1 MQAHPIW
8 LFGVVCVRIFT
19 IDTEII
25 FSFFVCML
33 FLKKIKHF
41 LLINTSPKQTVV
53 KNTFWLLIGE
63 WIYKVAQAV
72 IVFSLAFLLGKE
84 QFGIYSYV
92 TSITGVILLIVDFN
106 LTQTSIRAI
115 QQWFLDEQTTVQQS
129 LLLKMLLSVCCFFL
143 LIIISLFLWE
153 QAVLYPLLLTYFCY
167 LVIANTT
174 NYLRSTY
181 RYQERMEREAMFKT
195 ISWSL
200 LLIGWTISLFVRQDL
215 AMFMYGLLIIWAID
229 LTITC
234 LYLPRH
240 LFSHLRKNFNTK
252 TMFSLMKYGS
262 SIALSSFLINIYISA
277 DQIIL
282 WAYGQLEWLGT
293 YAFAYKITFF
303 YTLFSSAFFNAI
315 FPISTA
321 RITQENSRSFFL
333 QGTKKILQR
342 NSSIIIFLILVTY
355 LLQKFGGSFLW
366 EYTDILWVLQI
377 LRLYC
382 FIEPIG
388 HWWYTVLLSVKKDN
402 LNTLFLAIAAGINI
416 LGNILFI
423 PTYWYIAAAR
433 VTVISYLVYSLLCFF
448 ALSSCTPQMSK
459 E

>member
-1 MQAHPIW
+1 MW
-8 LFGVVCVRIFT
+8 LFRIVCVCIFT
-19 IDTEII
+19 IDTEVI

-33 FLKKIKHF
+33 VLQKIKQF
-41 LLINTSPKQTVV
+41 LLINTSPKQTIA
-53 KNTFWLLIGE
+53 KNTFWLLFGE
-63 WIYKVAQAV
+63 WVYKVAQAV
-72 IVFSLAFLLGKE
+72 LVFSLAFLLGKE
-84 QFGIYSYV
+84 QFGIYSYI

-106 LTQTSIRAI
+106 LVQTSIRAI

-129 LLLKMLLSVCCFFL
+129 LLLKLLLSICCFFL
-143 LIIISLFLWE
+143 LIIIGFFLWTNSSLF
-153 QAVLYPLLLTYFCY
+153 PLLLVYFCY
-167 LVIANTT
+167 LVLT
-174 NYLRSTY
+174 NITSYLRSTY
-181 RYQERMEREAMFKT
+181 RYHERMEKEAVFKS
-195 ISWSL
+195 ISWCI
-200 LLIGWTISLFVRQDL
+200 LLIWWSISLFVRQNL
-215 AMFMYGLLIIWAID
+215 SIFMYGLLIIWAID
-229 LTITC
+229 LIITC
-234 LYLPRH
+234 LYLPKH
-240 LFSHLRKNFNTK
+240 LFSHIRKNFNTK

-303 YTLFSSAFFNAI
+303 YTLFSSAFFNAL

-321 RITQENSRSFFL
+321 RITTKNSKSLFL
-333 QGTKKILQR
+333 QGVKKILIR
-342 NSSIIIFLILVTY
+342 NSIIILFLILLTW
-355 LLQKFGGSFLW
+355 LLQQFGGSFLG

-388 HWWYTVLLSVKKDN
+388 HRWYTVLLSVKKDN

-416 LGNILFI
+416 LGNMLLI

-433 VTVISYLVYSLLCFF
+433 VTVISYLVYSFLCFF
-448 ALSSCTPQMSK
+448 SLSSCTPQMSK
-459 E
+459 G